1 MRKASAKGHIEMK
14 CSNGPVS
21 FITLSSGR
29 NGLCHR
35 FFRNSHK
42 VCVAITGVELIIR
55 QSRRFL
61 VNVQRQVKIYTAWTL
76 MFVVPNFCG
85 VSAIH
90 KSWLSRKWR
99 SLVAHPWVYI
109 GPHKQQH
116 TIKAAFAI
124 RVWRVSMAPWPEIVP
139 MCSLL
144 LLCSSFSMARDCT
157 NATSFSCSLLLLHS
171 SITCGCFL
179 QCSWFLPSL
188 WPEIVPMQH
197 LPDVHCYCF
206 TLLSH
211 VDASSDVL
219 NSCFLHGQRL
229 YQCNIF
235 LMFTATASLFYHM
248 WMLQLSCFLLSSF
261 CCLPCGHQSWLFCL
275 HRSLKHGFLHPLQYH
290 YGILPPKIIIMESS
304 HLRSS
309 NPSLICM
316 LRWLFQRYWVLLANV
331 MWWQ

>member
-1 MRKASAKGHIEMK
+1 MSIVIVKSSIRSQESGKYAFLIMSSSSAKGFSKRAYWDEVLEWS
-14 CSNGPVS
+14 CV

-90 KSWLSRKWR
+90 KSLLSRKWR
-99 SLVAHPWVYI
+99 SYGSTSMSLHWTTQATTY
-109 GPHKQQH
+109 HKSCICYQSLTCQH
-116 TIKAAFAI
+116 RLPGQRLFQCVHCYCFALPSN
-124 RVWRVSMAPWPEIVP
+124 VDA
-139 MCSLL
+139 
-144 LLCSSFSMARDCT
+144 SFSMARDCT

-171 SITCGCFL
+171 SITCGRFL

-219 NSCFLHGQRL
+219 NSFLLYGQKL
-229 YQCNIF
+229 SQCNIF

-248 WMLQLSCFLLSSF
+248 WTLILL
-261 CCLPCGHQSWLFCL
+261 
-275 HRSLKHGFLHPLQYH
+275 
-290 YGILPPKIIIMESS
+290 
-304 HLRSS
+304 
-309 NPSLICM
+309 
-316 LRWLFQRYWVLLANV
+316 
-331 MWWQ
+331 